1 MIKPD
6 FTHNPLGEGGIIYQ
20 ARNKRKSG
28 QVLVPLS
35 LRSRW
40 PLKMD
45 NKDHITKPILAP
57 TAFAQIDLATQNS
70 LPSQWGGRMLTAYIT
85 VTQAPSSEMWFLSL
99 WAFFFPSLV
108 SSCFSVQHVAGCDK
122 WWEIKGWRITL
133 IQVLSAHMGAIT
145 QGEWHC
151 CGPVRL
157 KAAGEAAGGL
167 WYMAHRSL
175 MCGWELSPASAW
187 LWSTT

>member
-1 MIKPD
+1 MDAARLWLWTLYQDACGNGWKHILNRESIVSNSWETKQQQQQKKNIYVFDQAWLYPQSSW
-6 FTHNPLGEGGIIYQ
+6 ERGGIIYQ

-99 WAFFFPSLV
+99 WAFFFFFLLSSL
-108 SSCFSVQHVAGCDK
+108 
-122 WWEIKGWRITL
+122 
-133 IQVLSAHMGAIT
+133 
-145 QGEWHC
+145 
-151 CGPVRL
+151 
-157 KAAGEAAGGL
+157 
-167 WYMAHRSL
+167 
-175 MCGWELSPASAW
+175 PAFRYSM
-187 LWSTT
+187 